1 MSAPGRPK
9 GELLSAQHEDSPVDP
24 QGGPKGEHRSAQ
36 HEGSPVDPQG
46 DPPSGWW
53 GKLRDLFP
61 YFTGTR
67 WAFAL
72 AALGAAFAAV
82 CETGVAWLLVP
93 LVDGGM
99 KAIPIKWLAEL
110 PQPPLWAIPV
120 ALVVLF
126 ALRGAAG
133 FVVDYTLAWAAN
145 AATLRL
151 RSQLFTRLL
160 DGHPRLFVSR
170 SASSLMNTVVYEVLG
185 GVNQLVGAAQTLLKD
200 SFSVIAFLGTMLLLN
215 WRLTLVIATL
225 GPAVGYVMRVFGKR
239 MHRITKESQIAVDRL
254 GYVVEENVM
263 AWRTVRLHGV
273 QAVQLARFEVSSKAL
288 RRLLMK
294 STIAGATV
302 TPVTQ
307 LLTAM
312 ALATAIGMALWQSST
327 GGTTMG
333 AFVAFIT
340 AAVALATPMR
350 RLSDVSAPISRG
362 IASIE
367 RALELIHHSPIETGG
382 THLPPAPGRA
392 RGELALRDVS
402 VRFGDNRPA
411 LDRVT
416 IDIAAGETVALVG
429 PSGAGKS
436 TLVNLLP
443 RFLDPGSGSLTL
455 DGVELKNWNLHALRA
470 QFALVS
476 QDVVL
481 FNDTIAANVSFGA
494 QPDPARTRLALV
506 AAHLESFVDGLPQG
520 ADPIIGHN
528 GTQLSGGQ
536 RQRLAIARAIYKDA
550 PILILDE
557 ATSALDS
564 ESERLVQQALEALM
578 KGRTSLVIAH
588 RLSTVEHADRIIAL
602 EAGRVVEQGSHAEL
616 LARGSL
622 YARLHALQFRS

>member
-1 MSAPGRPK
+1 MSAPRTPLCGARLPRGSRKVGEPHFLESAEGRIPAA
-9 GELLSAQHEDSPVDP
+9 GLLS
-24 QGGPKGEHRSAQ
+24 
-36 HEGSPVDPQG
+36 
-46 DPPSGWW
+46 
-53 GKLRDLFP
+53 KLRLLLP
-61 YFTGTR
+61 YFAGTR

-72 AALGAAFAAV
+72 GGLGAALAAV

-99 KAIPIKWLAEL
+99 KAIPIKFIADL
-110 PQPPLWAIPV
+110 PHPPLWAIPV

-151 RSQLFTRLL
+151 RSQLFSRLL
-160 DGHPRLFVSR
+160 DGHPQLFVTR

-215 WRLTLVIATL
+215 WKLTLVIAAL
-225 GPAVGYVMRVFGKR
+225 GPAVGYTMRVFGRR
-239 MHRITKESQIAVDRL
+239 MHRITKESQVAVDRL

-273 QAVQLARFEVSSKAL
+273 QDVQRARFEVSSKAL

-294 STIAGATV
+294 STVAGATV

-307 LLTAM
+307 LLTAT
-312 ALATAIGMALWQSST
+312 ALAAAIGMALWQSST

-340 AAVALATPMR
+340 AAVALATPLR

-362 IASIE
+362 VASVE
-367 RALELIHHSPIETGG
+367 RALDLIHNAPAETGG
-382 THLPPAPGRA
+382 SYAPGAPGRA
-392 RGELALRDVS
+392 RGEVALRGVTM
-402 VRFGDNRPA
+402 RFGDAANPA
-411 LDRVT
+411 ALADLNLDVH
-416 IDIAAGETVALVG
+416 AGETVALVG

-443 RFLDPGSGSLTL
+443 RFLDPSAGRITL
-455 DGVELKNWNLHALRA
+455 DDVELKDWNLHALRE

-476 QDVVL
+476 QEVVL
-481 FNDTIAANVSFGA
+481 FNDTVAANVCFGTPA
-494 QPDPARTRLALV
+494 DPARTRAALV
-506 AAHLESFVDGLPQG
+506 AANLTDFVDTLPQG
-520 ADPIIGHN
+520 ADTLIGHN

-578 KGRTSLVIAH
+578 KGRTCLVIAH
-588 RLSTVEHADRIIAL
+588 RLSTIARAHRIIAL
-602 EAGRVVEQGSHAEL
+602 EAGRIVEQGSHAEL
-616 LARGSL
+616 LAHGGL
-622 YARLHALQFRS
+622 YARLHTLQFRS

>member
-1 MSAPGRPK
+1 MSADVRVPAAG
-9 GELLSAQHEDSPVDP
+9 LLS
-24 QGGPKGEHRSAQ
+24 
-36 HEGSPVDPQG
+36 
-46 DPPSGWW
+46 
-53 GKLRDLFP
+53 KLRLLVP
-61 YFTGTR
+61 YFAGTR

-72 AALGAAFAAV
+72 GGLGAALAAI

-99 KAIPIKWLAEL
+99 KAIPIKFLAEL
-110 PQPPLWAIPV
+110 PRPPLWTIPV

-151 RSQLFTRLL
+151 RSQLFSRLL
-160 DGHPRLFVSR
+160 DGHPQLFVAR
-170 SASSLMNTVVYEVLG
+170 SASSLMNTVVYEVLA

-200 SFSVIAFLGTMLLLN
+200 TFSVIAFLGTMLLLN
-215 WRLTLVIATL
+215 WKLTLVIAAL
-225 GPAVGYVMRVFGKR
+225 GPAVGYTMRVFGKR
-239 MHRITKESQIAVDRL
+239 MHRITKESQVAVDRL

-273 QAVQLARFEVSSKAL
+273 QEVQRARFEVSSKAL

-294 STIAGATV
+294 STVAGATV

-307 LLTAM
+307 LLTAT
-312 ALATAIGMALWQSST
+312 ALAAAIGMALWQSST

-340 AAVALATPMR
+340 AAVALATPLR

-362 IASIE
+362 VASVE
-367 RALELIHHSPIETGG
+367 RALDLIHHAPAETGG
-382 THLPPAPGRA
+382 TYAPPAPGRA
-392 RGELALRDVS
+392 RGELALRGVTM
-402 VRFGDNRPA
+402 RFGDAANPPA
-411 LDRVT
+411 LSDVS
-416 IDIAAGETVALVG
+416 IEVHAGETVALVG

-443 RFLDPGSGSLTL
+443 RFLDPSAGSITL
-455 DGVELKNWNLHALRA
+455 DGVELKQWNLHALRE

-476 QDVVL
+476 QEVVL
-481 FNDTIAANVSFGA
+481 FNDTVAANVCFGA
-494 QPDPARTRLALV
+494 PVDARRTRAALV
-506 AAHLESFVDGLPQG
+506 AANLAEFVDALPQG
-520 ADPIIGHN
+520 AATLVGHN

-550 PILILDE
+550 PVLILDE

-578 KGRTSLVIAH
+578 TGRTSLVIAH
-588 RLSTVEHADRIIAL
+588 RLSTIARAHRIIAL
-602 EAGRVVEQGSHAEL
+602 EAGRIVEQGSHAEL
-616 LARGSL
+616 LAHGGL
-622 YARLHALQFRS
+622 YARLHAVQFRS

>member
-9 GELLSAQHEDSPVDP
+9 GELRSAQHEDSPVDP
-24 QGGPKGEHRSAQ
+24 QGSLEGEHRSAQ
-36 HEGSPVDPQG
+36 HEGSPVDAQG
-46 DPPSGWW
+46 GPPSGWW

-443 RFLDPGSGSLTL
+443 RFLDPGSGSITL

-506 AAHLESFVDGLPQG
+506 AANLEIFVDGLPRG
-520 ADPIIGHN
+520 ADTIIGHN

-622 YARLHALQFRS
+622 YARLYALQFRS

>member
-1 MSAPGRPK
+1 MSA
-9 GELLSAQHEDSPVDP
+9 EPVSRA
-24 QGGPKGEHRSAQ
+24 GL
-36 HEGSPVDPQG
+36 
-46 DPPSGWW
+46 WT
-53 GKLRDLFP
+53 KLRVLFP
-61 YFTGTR
+61 YFAGTR
-67 WAFAL
+67 WAFGL

-99 KAIPIKWLAEL
+99 KAIPIKFLADL
-110 PQPPLWAIPV
+110 PHPPLWAIPV

-126 ALRGAAG
+126 GLRGAAG

-151 RSQLFTRLL
+151 RTHLFGRLL
-160 DGHPRLFVSR
+160 DGHPQLFVTR

-200 SFSVIAFLGTMLLLN
+200 TFSVIAFLGTMLLLN
-215 WRLTLVIATL
+215 WKLTLVIAAL

-239 MHRITKESQIAVDRL
+239 MHRITKESQVAVDRL

-273 QAVQLARFEVSSKAL
+273 QDVQRARFEETSQAL

-294 STIAGATV
+294 STVAGATV

-307 LLTAM
+307 LLTAT
-312 ALATAIGMALWQSST
+312 ALAAAIGMALWQSST

-362 IASIE
+362 IASVE
-367 RALELIHHSPIETGG
+367 RALDLIHHAPTETGG
-382 THLPPAPGRA
+382 THAPGRA
-392 RGELALRDVS
+392 RGELAVREVS
-402 VRFGDNRPA
+402 IRFGDNLPA
-411 LDRVT
+411 LDR
-416 IDIAAGETVALVG
+416 ISLDIRAGETVALVG

-443 RFLDPGSGSLTL
+443 RFLDPDSGTITL
-455 DGVELKNWNLHALRA
+455 DGVALPQWSLHALRE

-481 FNDTIAANVSFGA
+481 FNDTVAANVCFGA
-494 QPDPARTRLALV
+494 PVDVARTRAALV
-506 AAHLESFVDGLPQG
+506 AANLAGFVDGLPLG
-520 ADPIIGHN
+520 VETVIGHN

-588 RLSTVEHADRIIAL
+588 RLSTIERADRIIAL
-602 EAGRVVEQGSHAEL
+602 EAGRVIEQGSHAAL
-616 LARGSL
+616 LAHGGL